1 METLF
6 GIGILMLLIWFF
18 VFRKRMQTHPGSRNW
33 AEDVDGTLIDMRQD
47 TDKIDLLVALSENHK
62 ARLERLEMD
71 IELMDVVLK
80 ERSR

>member
-47 TDKIDLLVALSENHK
+47 TDKIDHLVALSENHK
-62 ARLERLEMD
+62 ARIDRLEMN
-71 IELMDVVLK
+71 IEMMDVILK